1 MKDGAPIEQRLRERI
16 REEASLRASRS
27 DTELQRR
34 ISSGDLVEARGDLLH
49 FTAPARLPARVEK
62 LLSSLDAQVAASSL
76 EEKAHLLQFLTLF
89 SIDLATFVPWWAGPK
104 RWDRSQ
110 IEETLRV
117 VLQRLDTAVAREPAE
132 ERALLARLR
141 ADELARLKA
150 EGVADDAEA
159 ARLAGALTGNGLLD
173 FARSLIREA
182 AASNLT
188 AAAKARLNGGPET
201 EIGNDY
207 ATFLQR
213 ALWLGASFVTT
224 NPVLIKLAWD
234 LDPPYWNRQVDG
246 VISSHFSRL
255 DLAALLAGP
264 AESWTEAVEELNRWV
279 TVSVVERNCR
289 PLRSLFLANEGGR
302 GYVSLQV
309 NPDAHC
315 DAARMV
321 RDATTIYEELERRL
335 GGVPNVVIKVPSTA
349 DGLQAAGRLTA
360 RGIGVTVTLTFS
372 LFQALP
378 FAEVLN
384 AGRALVSYVA
394 IMNGRLAFPV
404 RDELAMG
411 GGRDSP
417 QGEPEDL
424 LAFLGR
430 GPRDRFTQG
439 ENHDRLPPGLRR
451 LDTGPL
457 GGLGCPACHRVP

>member
-188 AAAKARLNGGPET
+188 AAAKARLNGGLET

-207 ATFLQR
+207 AAFLQR

-255 DLAALLAGP
+255 DLAAIDCP
-264 AESWTEAVEELNRWV
+264 T
-279 TVSVVERNCR
+279 
-289 PLRSLFLANEGGR
+289 
-302 GYVSLQV
+302 
-309 NPDAHC
+309 
-315 DAARMV
+315 MV
-321 RDATTIYEELERRL
+321 
-335 GGVPNVVIKVPSTA
+335 
-349 DGLQAAGRLTA
+349 
-360 RGIGVTVTLTFS
+360 
-372 LFQALP
+372 
-378 FAEVLN
+378 
-384 AGRALVSYVA
+384 LV
-394 IMNGRLAFPV
+394 
-404 RDELAMG
+404 
-411 GGRDSP
+411 
-417 QGEPEDL
+417 GE
-424 LAFLGR
+424 
-430 GPRDRFTQG
+430 
-439 ENHDRLPPGLRR
+439 HDRLTPPDLAAEIADGI
-451 LDTGPL
+451 
-457 GGLGCPACHRVP
+457 PAA